1 MKQLYRHNDK
11 VYVIL
16 RRIPQHNIK
25 DKEGKIIGELF
36 SAWKE
41 HLGADHVLQDST
53 HFMFCETVL
62 DVEWE
67 EVDEE
72 KIVNNFSS

>member
-1 MKQLYRHNDK
+1 MKTLYRHNDK

-25 DKEGKIIGELF
+25 NKEGKIIPELF
-36 SAWKE
+36 HGWKE
-41 HLGADHVLQDST
+41 YLGADHVLQDTT
-53 HFMFCETVL
+53 HFMFCETVK

-67 EVDEE
+67 EANE
-72 KIVNNFSS
+72 